1 MCWVLQ
7 NQSGVKCQNVL
18 LLYICLIFY
27 KKETVFNSPE
37 LHSGLSQ
44 LFEADT
50 WISALFQSDRHAVKD
65 EMWKSRGFFF
75 FF

>member
-7 NQSGVKCQNVL
+7 NQFGVKWEK
-18 LLYICLIFY
+18 LIFY

-65 EMWKSRGFFF
+65 EMWKSRV
-75 FF
+75 